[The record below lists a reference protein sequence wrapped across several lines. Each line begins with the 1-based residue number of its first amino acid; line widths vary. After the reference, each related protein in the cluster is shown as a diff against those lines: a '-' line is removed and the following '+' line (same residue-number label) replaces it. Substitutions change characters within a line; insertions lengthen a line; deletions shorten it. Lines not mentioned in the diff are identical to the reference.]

1 MSWAVAYFAK
11 LLNHM
16 GRNSK
21 GWVIFTTF
29 LAWITGGI
37 PALVTSV
44 MVRISDA
51 VAALTFSELGSVDF
65 SALEYIA
72 YVNALIPLTEFVY
85 LVGIYVTAWV
95 TVISI
100 RWVKSFVPTIAN

>member
-11 LLNHM
+11 ILNHL
-16 GRNSK
+16 GRNSS

-29 LAWITGGI
+29 IAWITGGI

-44 MVRISDA
+44 MQRIGEAIAA
-51 VAALTFSELGSVDF
+51 VTFNELGSVDF
-65 SALEYIA
+65 SALEYIG
-72 YVNALIPLTEFVY
+72 YVNALIPLTEFIY
-85 LVGIYVTAWV
+85 LCGIYVTAWV
-95 TVISI
+95 SIISI